1 MLRSLFDRPNCDSG
15 KFIISMLVKR
25 KSRSIAAVLA
35 FSGTLTISG
44 LHKFYL
50 GQPVWGILYVLLSWT
65 PIPKVA
71 SAIEGVWYLALDEEA
86 FDRNFNQGKS
96 AVKFSQQASNQV
108 ETVANALRELDA
120 LRQDGLI
127 SEYEFEQKRRQ
138 LLDQIS

>member
-1 MLRSLFDRPNCDSG
+1 MLT
-15 KFIISMLVKR
+15 KH
-25 KSRSIAAVLA
+25 KSRSVAAILA
-35 FSGTLTISG
+35 FAGTVSISG

-50 GQPVWGILYVLLSWT
+50 GQPLWGLLYVLLSWT

-71 SAIEGVWYLALDEEA
+71 SAIEGVWYLAQDEEA
-86 FDRNFNQGKS
+86 FDRNFNFGKP
-96 AVKFSQQASNQV
+96 AVKKSPYVGNQV
-108 ETVANALRELDA
+108 GAIADALRELDT

>member
-1 MLRSLFDRPNCDSG
+1 MLT
-15 KFIISMLVKR
+15 KR
-25 KSRSIAAVLA
+25 KSRSVAAVLA

-50 GQPVWGILYVLLSWT
+50 GQHLWGILYVLLSWT

-71 SAIEGVWYLALDEEA
+71 SAIEGVWYLAQDEEA
-86 FDRNFNQGKS
+86 FDRNFNLGKS
-96 AVKFSQQASNQV
+96 ALRNSHQASDRV
-108 ETVANALRELDA
+108 GAVADALRELDA

>member
-1 MLRSLFDRPNCDSG
+1 MLT
-15 KFIISMLVKR
+15 KR
-25 KSRSIAAVLA
+25 KSRSVAAVLA
-35 FSGTLTISG
+35 FSGTLTIPG

-50 GQPVWGILYVLLSWT
+50 GQPFWGVLYVLLSWT

-71 SAIEGVWYLALDEEA
+71 SAIEGVWYLAQDEEA
-86 FDRNFNQGKS
+86 FDRNFNLGKS
-96 AVKFSQQASNQV
+96 VTRNSQRVSNQV
-108 ETVANALRELDA
+108 GAIAKALRELDA

>member
-1 MLRSLFDRPNCDSG
+1 MLT
-15 KFIISMLVKR
+15 KH
-25 KSRSIAAVLA
+25 KSRSVAAILA
-35 FSGTLTISG
+35 FAGTVSISG

-50 GQPVWGILYVLLSWT
+50 GQPLWGLLYVLLSWT

-71 SAIEGVWYLALDEEA
+71 SAIEGVWYLAQDEEA
-86 FDRNFNQGKS
+86 FDRNFNFGKPF
-96 AVKFSQQASNQV
+96 VKKSPYVGNQV
-108 ETVANALRELDA
+108 GAIADALRELDT

>member
-1 MLRSLFDRPNCDSG
+1 MTNAQLGNMLT
-15 KFIISMLVKR
+15 KR
-25 KSRSIAAVLA
+25 KSRSVAAILA
-35 FSGTLTISG
+35 FSGTLTVSG

-50 GQPVWGILYVLLSWT
+50 GQHFWGLLYVLLSWT

-71 SAIEGVWYLALDEEA
+71 SAIEGVWYLAQDEEA
-86 FDRNFNQGKS
+86 FDRNFNFGKS
-96 AVKFSQQASNQV
+96 AIKNSQQVSNNV
-108 ETVANALRELDA
+108 GAMAEALRELDA

>member
-1 MLRSLFDRPNCDSG
+1 MLT
-15 KFIISMLVKR
+15 KR
-25 KSRSIAAVLA
+25 KSRTIAAILA

-50 GQPVWGILYVLLSWT
+50 GQPLWGILYVLLSWT

-71 SAIEGVWYLALDEEA
+71 CAIEGVWYLTQDEET
-86 FDRNFNQGKS
+86 FDRYFNLGESVMKVSTQVG
-96 AVKFSQQASNQV
+96 NQV
-108 ETVANALRELDA
+108 ESVANALRELET

-138 LLDQIS
+138 MLDQI

>member
-1 MLRSLFDRPNCDSG
+1 MLT
-15 KFIISMLVKR
+15 KH
-25 KSRSIAAVLA
+25 KSRSVAAILA
-35 FSGTLTISG
+35 FAGTVSISG

-50 GQPVWGILYVLLSWT
+50 GQPLWGLLYVLLSWT

-71 SAIEGVWYLALDEEA
+71 SAIEGVWYLAQDEEA
-86 FDRNFNQGKS
+86 FDRNFNFGKPS
-96 AVKFSQQASNQV
+96 VKKSPYVGNQV
-108 ETVANALRELDA
+108 GAIADALRELDT

>member
-1 MLRSLFDRPNCDSG
+1 MLT
-15 KFIISMLVKR
+15 KR
-25 KSRSIAAVLA
+25 KSRSVAAILA

-50 GQPVWGILYVLLSWT
+50 GQPLWGLLYVLLSWT

-71 SAIEGVWYLALDEEA
+71 SAIEGVWYLALDEEG
-86 FDRNFNQGKS
+86 FDRNFNFGKS
-96 AVKFSQQASNQV
+96 PAKNSPQIGNQV
-108 ETVANALRELDA
+108 GAIAEAMRELDA

>member
-1 MLRSLFDRPNCDSG
+1 MLT
-15 KFIISMLVKR
+15 KR
-25 KSRSIAAVLA
+25 KSRSVAAVLA

-50 GQPVWGILYVLLSWT
+50 GQPLWGVLYVLLSWT

-71 SAIEGVWYLALDEEA
+71 SAIEGVWYLAQDEEA
-86 FDRNFNQGKS
+86 FDRNFNLGKS
-96 AVKFSQQASNQV
+96 ATRNSPSVSNQV
-108 ETVANALRELDA
+108 GAIADALRELDA

>member
-1 MLRSLFDRPNCDSG
+1 MMLT
-15 KFIISMLVKR
+15 KR
-25 KSRSIAAVLA
+25 KSRSIAAILA

-50 GQPVWGILYVLLSWT
+50 GQPLWGILYVLLSWT

-71 SAIEGVWYLALDEEA
+71 SAIEGVWYLAQDEEA
-86 FDRNFNQGKS
+86 FDRNFNFGKS
-96 AVKFSQQASNQV
+96 AVKVSQQVSNQV
-108 ETVANALRELDA
+108 ESLANALRELDS

>member
-1 MLRSLFDRPNCDSG
+1 MINAQLGNMLT
-15 KFIISMLVKR
+15 KR
-25 KSRSIAAVLA
+25 KSRSVAAILA
-35 FSGTLTISG
+35 FSGTLTVSG

-50 GQPVWGILYVLLSWT
+50 GQHFWGLLYVLLSWT

-71 SAIEGVWYLALDEEA
+71 SAIEGVWYLAQDEEA
-86 FDRNFNQGKS
+86 FDRNFNFGKS
-96 AVKFSQQASNQV
+96 AIKNSQQVSNNV
-108 ETVANALRELDA
+108 GAMAEALRELDA